1 MKKVKWICLA
11 ILLVYFLILLFGCI
25 NHKFVV
31 HAEEPG
37 TDSYNEQMINY
48 LTQRMQEMGIQI
60 DEINQKLQLIDENDA
75 AEEEQRI
82 SMSDKLDLL
91 VIGMEQLVDNS
102 ITELEALEASG
113 TQEEEYRAY
122 VSESL
127 DDLNATALQQSDNTV
142 SGNMRL
148 SDLDDTIRSSSED
161 SRSAYTDLFTE
172 CLTYVLVFIGIV
184 VGAIVGA
191 VVVGF
196 LKHDHT

>member
-1 MKKVKWICLA
+1 MKRVKWICLA
-11 ILLVYFLILLFGCI
+11 ILLLYFLILLLGCVG
-25 NHKFVV
+25 HKFIV

-37 TDSYNEQMINY
+37 TESYNEQMINY

-172 CLTYVLVFIGIV
+172 GLTYVLVFIGIV

-196 LKHDHT
+196 LKHDHI

>member
-1 MKKVKWICLA
+1 MKKVKWICLV
-11 ILLVYFLILLFGCI
+11 ILLLYFLILFLGCVG
-25 NHKFVV
+25 HKFIV
-31 HAEEPG
+31 HAEESG
-37 TDSYNEQMINY
+37 TESYNEQMINY
-48 LTQRMQEMGIQI
+48 LAQRMQEMGIQI

-142 SGNMRL
+142 SGNLRL

-172 CLTYVLVFIGIV
+172 GLTYVLVFIGIV